1 MERPAV
7 LVAEPDALQRQLLDV
22 LLSGDDFDV
31 KLVASGQEALAYLR
45 EHTPAA
51 MLLAVELP
59 DVDGFTLCQ
68 KAKVVGRLARVPVVL
83 VANPVNGG
91 GLDEETRSRARAT
104 GADLL
109 LQRPLGDKGL
119 RDRLTQ
125 LIRRPPEGGSGS
137 VQEADLIGEEAMA
150 RPASGASLG
159 SQAASELGRLRAE
172 AAQLRGENAS
182 LKARLAKYKDLA
194 KSLQEQ
200 LDGERKKPKGLFGRR
215 G

>member
-22 LLSGDDFDV
+22 LLSGDDLDV
-31 KLVASGQEALAYLR
+31 KLVASGQEALVYLR

-59 DVDGFTLCQ
+59 GIDGFTLCQ
-68 KAKVVGRLARVPVVL
+68 KAKAVQRLSRVPVAL
-83 VANPVNGG
+83 IANPAGSG

-104 GADLL
+104 GAELL

-119 RDRLTQ
+119 HDRLIQ
-125 LIRRPPEGGSGS
+125 LIRRSLEGGSRT
-137 VQEADLIGEEAMA
+137 VEPADVIAEEAMA
-150 RPASGASLG
+150 RPAPGASLG
-159 SQAASELGRLRAE
+159 TQAATELGRLRAE
-172 AAQLRGENAS
+172 VAQLRGEHAS
-182 LKARLAKYKDLA
+182 LKVRLTKAKDLV
-194 KSLQEQ
+194 KDLQEQ
-200 LDGERKKPKGLFGRR
+200 LDAERKKPKGLFGRR